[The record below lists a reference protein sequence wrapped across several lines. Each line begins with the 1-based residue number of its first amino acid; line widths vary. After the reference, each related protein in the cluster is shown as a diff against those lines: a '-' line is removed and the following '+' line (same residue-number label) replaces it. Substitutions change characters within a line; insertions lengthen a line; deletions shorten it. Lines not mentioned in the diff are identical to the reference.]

1 MFKFNKNLTAVAL
14 AATSIAASAQDMIT
28 SRADLFNQTMS
39 STSSATQGMGDPS
52 LLQSQPRRL
61 SITNSQ
67 DLEQDALDRNGMG
80 NLPGNQARRGMAG
93 MQNGEL
99 NGRGLNGRQ
108 LNNRGFEPEK
118 ESSEFQKFV
127 ADNTGK
133 MLPIFG
139 SEFFVNTLST
149 FTPVSN
155 APLPSEYAL
164 GPGDEL
170 MIRGWGTIDIDYRAT
185 IDRNGTISI
194 PTIGSVTLSGVKAGE
209 AQEVVRAA
217 VARLYKGV
225 TVNVT
230 FGKLRAMTVYV
241 VGQANR
247 PGTYTISSLS
257 TLVTALFASG
267 GPNPNGS
274 MRRVQVKR
282 GGKVAAELDLY
293 AFIAK
298 GDKSGDIKLQD
309 GDTIYIPPAG
319 GFVALTGKVNSPA
332 VFELRTPGDT
342 IESLLDVAGG
352 LPVVADPRR
361 AFLERID
368 PARNRPRSVEEFAL
382 DGEGLKH
389 TLKNGDVLN
398 ITSITPSFANAVV
411 LRGNVDQ
418 PVRAPFKDGMRVSDL
433 IPSREYLISRK
444 STRRQNNVITD
455 VDRERGNFNANN
467 YRNNTYNNNTN
478 GNINYSNNNL
488 NNGVNSV
495 NGNDN
500 NNANTNINNFG
511 PDGNFNNGLNAGV
524 QSTLSRN
531 SLNTATGRD
540 DRATNVEAESIAA
553 SIGSL
558 IDQINWDYAVVERVN
573 RSDLTVKLI
582 PFNLGNVF
590 VNPNGMDN
598 VQLQPGDTVTIFSQ
612 QDVAVP
618 MDKRQ
623 VFVRIEGEVN
633 VPGVYQMTAGDN
645 LQTLMAK
652 AGGPTANAYLFGT
665 GFYREE
671 VRKEQQANVQRAA
684 DRLENQIRSAQSA
697 QMANLR
703 AMSPAEAAAATAQ
716 FETERRSAEE
726 RITRFRKLQSSGRIA
741 FGLDPNERSFA
752 RLPQLSLQN
761 GDRLVVPSKPAFV
774 HVFGS
779 VNVEASPLWRP
790 NSRVK
795 DYLKLAGTTFDADID
810 NTFVLRVDGTV
821 VSAESQG
828 WFFGNIGGLAVMP
841 GDTIVV
847 PEKVDKTTAWS
858 RFTQGAREW
867 TQILANF
874 GLGAAA
880 IKTLRED

>member
-1 MFKFNKNLTAVAL
+1 MFKFTKSFAAVAL
-14 AATSIAASAQDMIT
+14 AATSIAASAQDANGR
-28 SRADLFNQTMS
+28 SDQFNQDMS
-39 STSSATQGMGDPS
+39 STTPTSQGMGESMQSSAPS
-52 LLQSQPRRL
+52 RRM
-61 SITNSQ
+61 SITN
-67 DLEQDALDRNGMG
+67 
-80 NLPGNQARRGMAG
+80 NLPDAMGTAAGRNMTPQDMNGQLRRGGAGLQQNGDLNARRFDI
-93 MQNGEL
+93 EKK
-99 NGRGLNGRQ
+99 
-108 LNNRGFEPEK
+108 EPG
-118 ESSEFQKFV
+118 EFQKFV
-127 ADNTGK
+127 ADNTGT

-139 SEFFVNTLST
+139 SEFFSNTPST
-149 FTPVSN
+149 FAPVLNTPV
-155 APLPSEYAL
+155 PSEYPL

-170 MIRGWGTIDIDYRAT
+170 MIRGYGTIDIDFRAT
-185 IDRNGTISI
+185 IDRNGMIAI
-194 PTIGSVTLSGVKAGE
+194 PTIGNVALAGVKAGD
-209 AQEVVRAA
+209 AQNVIRAA
-217 VARLYKGV
+217 VGRLYKGV

-230 FGKLRAMTVYV
+230 FGQLRAMTVYV

-247 PGTYTISSLS
+247 PGTYTVSSLS

-267 GPNPNGS
+267 GPNANGS
-274 MRRVQVKR
+274 MRHVQVKR

-298 GDKSGDIKLQD
+298 GDKSADIKLQD

-319 GFVALTGKVNSPA
+319 GFVALTGKVNTPA
-332 VFELRTPGDT
+332 VFELRTSSDT

-368 PARNRPRSVEEFAL
+368 PSRNRPRSVEEFAL
-382 DGEGLKH
+382 EGSGLKR

-418 PVRAPFKDGMRVSDL
+418 PVRAPFKNGMRVSDL

-444 STRRQNNVITD
+444 STRRQNNVVATMDDEPRNLDTGIGDD
-455 VDRERGNFNANN
+455 VNGSLKNSTPGINTGDRAAIASRSQMA
-467 YRNNTYNNNTN
+467 RTRR
-478 GNINYSNNNL
+478 
-488 NNGVNSV
+488 GVN
-495 NGNDN
+495 
-500 NNANTNINNFG
+500 
-511 PDGNFNNGLNAGV
+511 L
-524 QSTLSRN
+524 
-531 SLNTATGRD
+531 TGSD
-540 DRATNVEAESIAA
+540 DRSTNLEAGSIAA

-558 IDQINWDYAVVERVN
+558 IDQINWDYAVIERVN
-573 RSDLTVKLI
+573 RADLSVKLI
-582 PFNLGNVF
+582 PFNLGRVF
-590 VNPNGMDN
+590 TDPNAPDN

-623 VFVRIEGEVN
+623 VFVRVEGEVN
-633 VPGVYQMTAGDN
+633 VPGVYQMTAGDTIQS
-645 LQTLMAK
+645 LLAK
-652 AGGPTANAYLFGT
+652 AGGTTSNAYLFGT
-665 GFYREE
+665 GFFREE
-671 VRKEQQANVQRAA
+671 VRKEQQLNLQRAA
-684 DRLENQIRSAQSA
+684 DRLANQIRVEQSA

-703 AMSPAEAAAATAQ
+703 AMSPTEAASATAQ
-716 FETERRSAEE
+716 FEAERRSAEE
-726 RITRFRKLQSSGRIA
+726 HIARFRQMQSSGRIA

-752 RLPQLSLQN
+752 RLPQVTLQN

-795 DYLKLAGTTFDADID
+795 DYLKLAGTTSDADID
-810 NTFVLRVDGTV
+810 NTFVMRVDGTV
-821 VSAESQG
+821 VSSESQG
-828 WFFGNIGGLAVMP
+828 WFFGKIGGLEIMP

-874 GLGAAA
+874 GIGIAAV
-880 IKTLRED
+880 KTLRD

>member
-1 MFKFNKNLTAVAL
+1 MFKFTKSFAAVAL
-14 AATSIAASAQDMIT
+14 AATSLAAFAQDMN
-28 SRADLFNQTMS
+28 SRSDLFNQDMP
-39 STSSATQGMGDPS
+39 STSATSMGDATSPAG
-52 LLQSQPRRL
+52 QSRRL
-61 SITNSQ
+61 SITNNQVSE
-67 DLEQDALDRNGMG
+67 LGAGRNGTSANMSG
-80 NLPGNQARRGMAG
+80 AQMRRPGMEQ
-93 MQNGEL
+93 
-99 NGRGLNGRQ
+99 GRGLN
-108 LNNRGFEPEK
+108 NRDFDVEK
-118 ESSEFQKFV
+118 QPSEFQKFV

-139 SEFFVNTLST
+139 SEFFANTPST
-149 FTPVSN
+149 FAPVSN
-155 APLPSEYAL
+155 TPVPSEYPL

-185 IDRNGTISI
+185 IVRNGTIAI
-194 PTIGSVTLSGVKAGE
+194 PTIGNVALAGVKAGE
-209 AQEVVRAA
+209 AQNVVRAA
-217 VARLYKGV
+217 VGRLYKGV

-230 FGKLRAMTVYV
+230 FGQLRAMTVYV

-247 PGTYTISSLS
+247 PGTYTVSSLS

-267 GPNPNGS
+267 GPNANGS
-274 MRRVQVKR
+274 MRHVQVKR
-282 GGKVAAELDLY
+282 AGKVVAELDLY

-298 GDKSGDIKLQD
+298 GDKSADIKLQD

-332 VFELRTPGDT
+332 VFELKTGSDT
-342 IESLLDVAGG
+342 VESLLDVAGG

-368 PARNRPRSVEEFAL
+368 PSRNRPRSVEEFAL
-382 DGEGLKH
+382 KGQGLKRI
-389 TLKNGDVLN
+389 LKNGDVLN
-398 ITSITPSFANAVV
+398 ITSITPSFGNAVM

-444 STRRQNNVITD
+444 STRRQNNVVANAEDTRSNTD
-455 VDRERGNFNANN
+455 MAVP
-467 YRNNTYNNNTN
+467 NTN
-478 GNINYSNNNL
+478 GAYNGGNYGNNNG
-488 NNGVNSV
+488 NNGN
-495 NGNDN
+495 NGNNVN
-500 NNANTNINNFG
+500 NNGNTGGNNG
-511 PDGNFNNGLNAGV
+511 GGIDGNGTQYARQSAG
-524 QSTLSRN
+524 TRN
-531 SLNTATGRD
+531 SLSTMTGEDER
-540 DRATNVEAESIAA
+540 RTNLEAGSIAA

-558 IDQINWDYAVVERVN
+558 IDQINWDYAVIERVN
-573 RSDLTVKLI
+573 RTDLSVTLI
-582 PFNLGNVF
+582 PFNLGRVF
-590 VNPNGMDN
+590 TNPNGPDN

-612 QDVAVP
+612 NDVAVP

-623 VFVRIEGEVN
+623 VFVRVEGEVN
-633 VPGVYQMTAGDN
+633 VPGVYQMTAGDT
-645 LQTLMAK
+645 LQTLLAK
-652 AGGPTANAYLFGT
+652 AGGPTSNAYLFGT

-671 VRKEQQANVQRAA
+671 VRKEQQANLQRAA
-684 DRLENQIRSAQSA
+684 DRLENQVRSEQSA

-703 AMSPAEAAAATAQ
+703 AMSPAEAAASTAQ
-716 FETERRSAEE
+716 FETERRFAEE
-726 RITRFRKLQSSGRIA
+726 RIARFRKLRSTGRIA
-741 FGLDPNERSFA
+741 FGLEPTERSFA
-752 RLPQLSLQN
+752 RLPQVTLQN

-790 NSRVK
+790 NGRVK
-795 DYLKLAGTTFDADID
+795 DYLKIAGTTSDADVD

-821 VSAESQG
+821 VSSDSMG
-828 WFFGNIGGLAVMP
+828 WFFGKIGGLEVMP

-874 GLGAAA
+874 GLGVAAF
-880 IKTLRED
+880 KTLKD